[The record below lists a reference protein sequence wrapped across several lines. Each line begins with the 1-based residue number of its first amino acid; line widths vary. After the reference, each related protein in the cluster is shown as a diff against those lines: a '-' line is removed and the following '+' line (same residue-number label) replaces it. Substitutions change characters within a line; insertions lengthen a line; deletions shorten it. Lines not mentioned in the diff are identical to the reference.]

1 MSQRESNMTFVYKQF
16 KSEQYTLLVVM
27 VQFKSTIVLC
37 TMQFKSEWYTLHK
50 QACVKDTLRLNLLV
64 WLIFTRKL
72 KKETHEKF
80 EQVL

>member
-1 MSQRESNMTFVYKQF
+1 MSQCESNMTFVYKQF

-50 QACVKDTLRLNLLV
+50 QACVKDTIGLNLLV
-64 WLIFTRKL
+64 WLIVTRK
-72 KKETHEKF
+72 ETREKF